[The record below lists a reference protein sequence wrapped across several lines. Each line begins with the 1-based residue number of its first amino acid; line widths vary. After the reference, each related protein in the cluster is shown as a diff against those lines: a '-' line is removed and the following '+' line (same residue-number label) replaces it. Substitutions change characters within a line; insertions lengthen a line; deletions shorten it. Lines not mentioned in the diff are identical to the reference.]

1 METIT
6 ITANSNATRRT
17 RNRVRENGAEFQVIM
32 GIAHNVTTKQG
43 SLLVRSMRSEWFG
56 WLPINEIEININ
68 SCD

>member
-32 GIAHNVTTKQG
+32 GISHNVATKQG

-56 WLPINEIEININ
+56 CLPINEIEININ